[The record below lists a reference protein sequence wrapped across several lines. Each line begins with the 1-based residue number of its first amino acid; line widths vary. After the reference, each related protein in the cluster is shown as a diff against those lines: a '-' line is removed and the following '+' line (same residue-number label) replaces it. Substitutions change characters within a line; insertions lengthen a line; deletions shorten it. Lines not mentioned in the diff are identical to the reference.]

1 MGSHPKLSGGAD
13 AETFTSREP
22 SDGYAAGSA
31 RLASVTVT
39 GTTDRLEEDTLARA
53 EEVCVEIVEALDEEL
68 S

>member
-1 MGSHPKLSGGAD
+1 M
-13 AETFTSREP
+13 
-22 SDGYAAGSA
+22 
-31 RLASVTVT
+31 TVT